1 MLILA
6 TYVATA
12 IAEIAG
18 CFAFWAYF
26 RNDESILWLI
36 PGTAALILF
45 AWLLTLVPVE
55 SAGRTYAIY
64 GGIYIVAS
72 VGWQWAVEGIAPDRW
87 DTLGSSVC
95 LLGAALIL
103 WGPRTA

>member
-1 MLILA
+1 MNGLQPKLGGH
-6 TYVATA
+6 TLRL
-12 IAEIAG
+12 
-18 CFAFWAYF
+18 WAYF
-26 RNDESILWLI
+26 RSDESILWLI

-72 VGWQWAVEGIAPDRW
+72 VGWQWAIEGIAPDRW
-87 DTLGSSVC
+87 DTLGSSPNLVA
-95 LLGAALIL
+95 LLRLGVD
-103 WGPRTA
+103 TT